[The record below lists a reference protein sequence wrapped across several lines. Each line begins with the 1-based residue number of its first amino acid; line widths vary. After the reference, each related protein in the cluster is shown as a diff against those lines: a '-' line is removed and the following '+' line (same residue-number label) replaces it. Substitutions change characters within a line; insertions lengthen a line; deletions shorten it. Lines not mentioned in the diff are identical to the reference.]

1 MSARLVL
8 HETTDTL
15 DLDQVWDAFH
25 DGSAGARD
33 RLVLHY
39 APLVKFVAGRLAA
52 GLPSSVDDADLVSA
66 GVFGLIDAIERYD
79 SGRGVKFETF
89 AMPRIRG
96 AILDELRAMDWVPR
110 SIRSEAR
117 GMTLARDEL
126 IGKLGREP
134 TDDEVAE
141 QMGISRPELASSLA
155 MISRSFVLSLQTP
168 VGPDEEAPT
177 LSDGIAA
184 VDSDPAIAFDDPAL
198 LLPEAIA
205 GLPERERHIVSL
217 YYYEGMTLAEV
228 GEVLGVSESRVC
240 QVLGRCLGRL
250 RRSIASQL
258 DREALGA

>member
-1 MSARLVL
+1 MSAKLVL
-8 HETTDTL
+8 QDTTDSAVL
-15 DLDQVWDAFH
+15 VSVWDAFR
-25 DGSAGARD
+25 DGSAAARD

-79 SGRGVKFETF
+79 PRRGVKFETF
-89 AMPRIRG
+89 AMPRVRG

-110 SIRSEAR
+110 SIRSDAR
-117 GMTLARDEL
+117 GVLRARETLV
-126 IGKLGREP
+126 GTLGREP

-141 QMGISRPELASSLA
+141 HLGVSRPELASSLA
-155 MISRSFVLSLQTP
+155 MISRSFMLSLETP
-168 VGPDEEAPT
+168 LSSDDDGPT
-177 LSDGIAA
+177 LSDGIPA
-184 VDSDPAIAFDDPAL
+184 VDADPAVAFDDPAL

-205 GLPERERHIVSL
+205 SLPDRERHIVSL

-250 RRSIASQL
+250 RTSITAQL

>member
-1 MSARLVL
+1 MSAKLVL
-8 HETTDTL
+8 HDTSVTEL
-15 DLDQVWDAFH
+15 DEVWKAFR
-25 DGSAGARD
+25 DGSATARD

-66 GVFGLIDAIERYD
+66 GVFGLIDAITRYD
-79 SGRGVKFETF
+79 QRRGVKFETF

-110 SIRSEAR
+110 SIRSDAR
-117 GMTLARDEL
+117 GVHRAREAL
-126 IGKLGREP
+126 VAKLGREP
-134 TDDEVAE
+134 SDEEVAE
-141 QMGISRPELASSLA
+141 HLGVSRPELATSLA
-155 MISRSFVLSLQTP
+155 MISRSFVLSLETP
-168 VGPDEEAPT
+168 LSADDQAPT
-177 LSDGIAA
+177 LSEGIAA
-184 VDSDPAIAFDDPAL
+184 ADGDPATAFDDPAL

-205 GLPERERHIVSL
+205 GLPDRERHIVSL

-250 RRSIASQL
+250 RRSISAQL